1 MSVSFV
7 YVFCPAATAAALLH
21 ETTRQQG
28 WLRVLHETTRQ
39 QGWLRVLQTSSPLF
53 TYNTYTYRCCTHVPQ
68 VLYWCTTG
76 AVLMYHHGTCTAD
89 LPCGVREWRAATP
102 AALRT

>member
-1 MSVSFV
+1 MWGCIMSVSFV
-7 YVFCPAATAAALLH
+7 YVFCPAATAAAL
-21 ETTRQQG
+21 
-28 WLRVLHETTRQ
+28 LHETTRQ